1 MQRLSALC
9 AEVKGLMITGDLTD
23 ILISGVAI
31 DSRQI
36 KQGFLFVAIKGSSTD
51 GHDYIGQAIAMGA
64 SAVCCERLPDELND
78 EVVYLVSGHSA
89 RDGGMLISAFF
100 GHPSRSLKLV
110 GVTGTN
116 GKTSVC
122 TMLHQT
128 FSRLGYKVGLL
139 STVENRIGSVV
150 LASTHTT
157 PDSVSLNALLREMV
171 EKGCSHVFMEVS
183 SHAADQERIAGL
195 RFAGAVFTN
204 LTHDHLDYH
213 KTFDQYIKAK
223 KKFFDVLDTDAFAL
237 VNIDDK
243 RGHVMLQNSRAR
255 AKTYALKQ
263 MADFKAKILDVS
275 SLGLHMEMDHRP
287 FYTRLTGAFNAYNL
301 LAVYGVAVLL
311 GEDEDAVLQALSAAE
326 GASGRLEM
334 VASVASRFTVYIDY
348 AHTPDALENVLKSIR
363 GFRRPEQKI
372 IAIYGCGG
380 DRDKAKRPVMG
391 AIGSELA
398 DRVIFT
404 ADNPRSEDPETIL
417 REMMPGVDEDK
428 KGKVLSI
435 ADRRSA
441 IQTGMMLAK
450 PGDIILIAG
459 KGHETYQEIKGI
471 RYPFDDKQIVED
483 IFKGMSFD

>member
-9 AEVKGLMITGDLTD
+9 AEIKGLTITGNLTD
-23 ILISGVAI
+23 TLISGVAI

-64 SAVCCERLPDELND
+64 SAVCCERLPDVLND
-78 EVVYLVSGHSA
+78 EVIYLVSGHSA

-100 GHPSRSLKLV
+100 GHPSRALTLV

-122 TMLHQT
+122 TLLHQT

-139 STVENRIGSVV
+139 STVENRIGSDV

-157 PDSVSLNALLREMV
+157 PDTVSLNALLREMV

-204 LTHDHLDYH
+204 ISHDHLDYH

-243 RGHVMLQNSRAR
+243 RGQVMLQNSRAR
-255 AKTYALKQ
+255 AKSYALKQ

-287 FYTRLTGAFNAYNL
+287 FYTRLTGVFNAYNL

-334 VASVASRFTVYIDY
+334 VAAVASRFMVYIDY

-380 DRDKAKRPVMG
+380 DRDKTKRPLMG
-391 AIGSELA
+391 AIGAELA
-398 DRVIFT
+398 DRVILT
-404 ADNPRSEDPETIL
+404 ADNPRSEDPEMIL
-417 REMMPGVDEDK
+417 QEMLTGVEADR

-450 PGDIILIAG
+450 PNDIILIAG
-459 KGHETYQEIKGI
+459 KGHENYQEIKGK